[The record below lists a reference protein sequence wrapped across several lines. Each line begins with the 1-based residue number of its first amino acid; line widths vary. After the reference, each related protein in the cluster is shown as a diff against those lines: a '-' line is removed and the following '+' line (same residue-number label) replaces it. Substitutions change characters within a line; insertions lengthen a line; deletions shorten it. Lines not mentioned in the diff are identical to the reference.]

1 LSTYVATVDWRR
13 AGDFASRRYS
23 RGHTLGFEGGLTVPG
38 TAGPANVNPRYA
50 VEGALDPEQAF
61 TASIA
66 ACHMLWFLDIAARAG
81 FLVEAYRDEAEG
93 TLAAGPGGKQ
103 MMTRVVLRP
112 EVAFAGARRP
122 APEELAD
129 LHHRAHEEC
138 FIANSVT
145 SEVVIE
151 VRDGPGG
158 PPHHDEPS

>member
-1 LSTYVATVDWRR
+1 MSTYVATVDWRCD
-13 AGDFASRRYS
+13 GDFATRRYS

-81 FLVEAYRDEAEG
+81 FVIESYTDDAEG

-103 MMTRVVLRP
+103 VMTRVVLRP
-112 EVAFAGARRP
+112 HAVFTGGRQP
-122 APEELAD
+122 TPIELDA
-129 LHHRAHEEC
+129 LHQEAHEEC
-138 FIANSVT
+138 FIANSVR
-145 SEVVIE
+145 SGIVIE
-151 VRDGPGG
+151 PR
-158 PPHHDEPS
+158 